1 MGFPSIY
8 MVYFPWK
15 GNHLPS
21 GWDGHWVSPSG
32 WLSWMSILADSLCFS
47 NLLGCRYSA
56 WWMWVEMRTSGGF
69 GHQNGNSE
77 RDVIHITCNIYTYYI
92 HNMHIL
98 YVIYIHYIISILR
111 ILTNHRIVGHHLFG
125 IYPCCPCHWY
135 PYSDHP
141 PFLTDQQSASLV
153 LQPHCKLHR
162 GIWPS
167 QIFADCADFYNG
179 CIYWWWS
186 NDYCWWFH
194 SKKHKNS
201 HRNGTVWSQMT
212 SKIQ

>member
-47 NLLGCRYSA
+47 NLLRCRYSA

-77 RDVIHITCNIYTYYI
+77 RDVIHITCNIYIYYI

-98 YVIYIHYIISILR
+98 YVIYILYYIYSTHTDKPPDCWTPSFRNLSKLPLSLIPLLGPSSIFNRSARCIIGSSATLQASQGDLTISNFRGLRWFLQWLYILMM
-111 ILTNHRIVGHHLFG
+111 I
-125 IYPCCPCHWY
+125 
-135 PYSDHP
+135 
-141 PFLTDQQSASLV
+141 
-153 LQPHCKLHR
+153 
-162 GIWPS
+162 
-167 QIFADCADFYNG
+167 
-179 CIYWWWS
+179 
-186 NDYCWWFH
+186 
-194 SKKHKNS
+194 
-201 HRNGTVWSQMT
+201 
-212 SKIQ
+212 